1 MATAYILHAVRGE
14 LWVVIITAHFANNV
28 LAGGARARARG
39 YGSGIAVSRAHSTTI
54 ENNACTLYIICNT
67 VLLHVHNKILYKICN
82 NIAPPSV
89 LAHIESE
96 QIYDAMV
103 VCISCRFEPVVRL
116 DELSVCGVRLVVL
129 TLKRAGTTLAAES
142 RASNVITHEATTMK
156 PANRVR
162 MYVINN

>member
-1 MATAYILHAVRGE
+1 MATAYILDAVRGE

-67 VLLHVHNKILYKICN
+67 VFVHVHNKILYKICN

-89 LAHIESE
+89 LAYIESE

-103 VCISCRFEPVVRL
+103 VCIR
-116 DELSVCGVRLVVL
+116 VVL
-129 TLKRAGTTLAAES
+129 NLLSASMSYRCAAS
-142 RASNVITHEATTMK
+142 GWWC
-156 PANRVR
+156 
-162 MYVINN
+162 